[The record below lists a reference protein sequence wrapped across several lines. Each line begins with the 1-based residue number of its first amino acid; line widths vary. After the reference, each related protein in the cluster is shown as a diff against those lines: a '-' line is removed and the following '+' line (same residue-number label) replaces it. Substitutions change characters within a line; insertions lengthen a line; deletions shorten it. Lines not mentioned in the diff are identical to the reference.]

1 MITNISKPTTSL
13 SNSSKILGS
22 DTWATI
28 TKTWTNETRSWSV
41 VSKIT
46 NSFTDFGFLWS
57 ANNYPWQDIAPWLT
71 VSNIINSSKP

>member
-1 MITNISKPTTSL
+1 
-13 SNSSKILGS
+13 
-22 DTWATI
+22 
-28 TKTWTNETRSWSV
+28 V